1 MRLLPESYWEEQP
14 EMRFRWTANR
24 LRMFLRLRMR
34 RATTAEATTT
44 MKTITATPMNVP
56 LLCLSLVDTDSS
68 DPAVS
73 RLLHRSVINAS
84 EGHVVYIVWC
94 EKRVSSIQ
102 RRRQNFAQGGGTG
115 AWRTGSEV
123 RGDKVIQK

>member
-84 EGHVVYIVWC
+84 
-94 EKRVSSIQ
+94 
-102 RRRQNFAQGGGTG
+102 
-115 AWRTGSEV
+115 
-123 RGDKVIQK
+123 